1 MTALQKIA
9 AALARAKAT
18 ATDFYNRRI
27 VNGWYKKW
35 STWAL
40 AAALLAPDAIQF
52 ALLNWD
58 ALNVVFP
65 AMDATTKERLRYALI
80 ASAFVL
86 RQLQQPKK
94 EDAEVQA

>member
-1 MTALQKIA
+1 MTAPEKT
-9 AALARAKAT
+9 AALSRAKAA
-18 ATDFYNRRI
+18 ATDWYNLRI

-40 AAALLAPDAIQF
+40 AAALVAPDVIQF

-58 ALNVVFP
+58 GLSLVFP
-65 AMDATTKERLRYALI
+65 TMDSTTKERLRYALI
-80 ASAFVL
+80 ALAFVL

-94 EDAEVQA
+94 DEA